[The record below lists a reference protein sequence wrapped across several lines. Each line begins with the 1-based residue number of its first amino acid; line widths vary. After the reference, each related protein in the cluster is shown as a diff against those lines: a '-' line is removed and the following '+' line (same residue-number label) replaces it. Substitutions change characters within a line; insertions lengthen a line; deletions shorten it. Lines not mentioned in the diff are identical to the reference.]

1 MTQNRPKPLPIVH
14 ANIKVVEELSSTAKS
29 NFKCGSVEKLSTIVK
44 SL

>member
-1 MTQNRPKPLPIVH
+1 MTKNRSKPLPIVH

-29 NFKCGSVEKLSTIVK
+29 NFKWGSAEKVSTIVK